1 MIGYR
6 DEVLRNRILFGT
18 RQYFSLNYPH
28 VIYMLIFVKEY
39 FFQFGPQLKV
49 PHSAKKRCLTILR
62 VSLSSQ

>member
-39 FFQFGPQLKV
+39 FFPVWSTVKGPTLC
-49 PHSAKKRCLTILR
+49 KKRCLTILR